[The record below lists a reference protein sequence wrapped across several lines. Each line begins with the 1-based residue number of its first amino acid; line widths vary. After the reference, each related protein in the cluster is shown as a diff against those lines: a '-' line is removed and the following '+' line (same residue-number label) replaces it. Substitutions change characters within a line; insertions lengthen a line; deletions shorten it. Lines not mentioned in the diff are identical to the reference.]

1 MKYLSQCAYIFGV
14 TFAGEVLHNLL
25 PLPIPAAIYG
35 LCLLFLALCAG
46 LVKPEQVSG
55 VSKFLIAI
63 MGILFVAPG
72 VNLMDSVALLR
83 GNLVGIVVV
92 VLVSTVVVFGAS
104 GVIAQWILGRKHHD

>member
-1 MKYLSQCAYIFGV
+1 MKYLSQCAFIFGF
-14 TFAGEVLHNLL
+14 TFLGEVLHAIL

-35 LCLLFLALCAG
+35 LCLLFIALCAG

-55 VSKFLIAI
+55 VSRFLIAV

-72 VNLMDSVALLR
+72 VNLMDSVALLQ

-92 VLVSTVVVFGAS
+92 VLASTVVVFGAA
-104 GVIAQWILGRKHHD
+104 GLITQWILGRKRHD

>member
-1 MKYLSQCAYIFGV
+1 MKYLSQCAYIFGF
-14 TFAGEVLHNLL
+14 TFLGEVCHALL

-35 LCLLFLALCAG
+35 LCLLFLALCVG

-55 VSKFLIAI
+55 VSKFLIAV

-92 VLVSTVVVFGAS
+92 VLASTVVVFAAAGL
-104 GVIAQWILGRKHHD
+104 ITQWILGREHHD